1 MRKEDLL
8 KVLKDITESILL
20 SDLEDTNNIDC
31 CFSHCLDLLNEYFKD
46 NDEIMDEYFH
56 LLEVIKKK
64 KKSFDKKDKKRSY
77 LNKKEKELRDIKKI
91 YKTIE
96 DKSINPYSLI
106 IINWLND
113 ENAYLY
119 IKKLLSKKREVYNIY
134 YNGKH
139 IIFYILDLYIYNF
152 KKMIEDRKNEYI
164 NKDYIREV
172 YFLFTKN
179 FKIRLSKEEQKE
191 IDDKL
196 NNFSKYIKTTLIKE
210 KRKNV
215 ALTEIKSMKTSHFY
229 KEESFFNFSSFDDD
243 VLTYEVNRILK
254 GNLSQTRSNDLITD
268 NAYILGNNVYKV
280 NGNKISI
287 YSLNI
292 YPYVRE
298 KSIFAN
304 YLESLEYELNS
315 IDTFVDRS
323 FVLRPGNT
331 YETICYTLEFYPS
344 GIVKSLNVEKKNVL
358 IDNSYKTLNDL
369 DENVKPL
376 YNLYRKVA
384 LKYKM
389 NITEFDVY
397 QINEMFNYFLNL
409 EYVKFVSKNRL
420 PFIYFGYGMKSDE
433 EINYNLSS
441 FAYILESLD
450 KQDAYDV
457 IGIINGK
464 VDQSHYSM
472 YPFSNGV
479 YEMNLT
485 DHKNYLS
492 LLNQKMLSILYFN
505 DWLIDDKDIGRFRNS
520 LAVKFMQIVDE
531 LNEINDYVDQEEL
544 KNNKGRIRK
553 KIKF

>member
-1 MRKEDLL
+1 M
-8 KVLKDITESILL
+8 
-20 SDLEDTNNIDC
+20 
-31 CFSHCLDLLNEYFKD
+31 
-46 NDEIMDEYFH
+46 
-56 LLEVIKKK
+56 IKKI
-64 KKSFDKKDKKRSY
+64 KKRSY

-91 YKTIE
+91 YKAIE

-134 YNGKH
+134 YNNKH
-139 IIFYILDLYIYNF
+139 IIFYILDLYIDNF
-152 KKMIEDRKNEYI
+152 KKMIEDRNSEYV

-179 FKIRLSKEEQKE
+179 FKIRLSKEQQKE
-191 IDDKL
+191 IDEKL
-196 NNFSKYIKTTLIKE
+196 NDFSKYIKMTLIKE

-229 KEESFFNFSSFDDD
+229 KEQSNFDFSSFDDD

-254 GNLSQTRSNDLITD
+254 GNSNQAKSNDLITD
-268 NAYILGNNVYKV
+268 NAYIFGNNVYKV
-280 NGNKISI
+280 NGNKISV

-298 KSIFAN
+298 KSIFAK
-304 YLESLEYELNS
+304 YLESLEYELNP
-315 IDTFVDRS
+315 IDTFVDKS
-323 FVLRPGNT
+323 FALKPENT

-344 GIVKSLNVEKKNVL
+344 GIVKSLNVEKKNVF
-358 IDNSYKTLNDL
+358 IDNTYKTLNDL
-369 DENVKPL
+369 DENIKPL

-457 IGIINGK
+457 IDIINGK

-505 DWLIDDKDIGRFRNS
+505 DWLIDDKDIGKFRNS
-520 LAVKFMQIVDE
+520 LAIKFMQIVDE
-531 LNEINDYVDQEEL
+531 LNEVNDYVDQEEL
-544 KNNKGRIRK
+544 KNNKGRIKK
-553 KIKF
+553 KIKL

>member
-8 KVLKDITESILL
+8 KVLKDITESILH

-96 DKSINPYSLI
+96 DRSINPYSLI

-152 KKMIEDRKNEYI
+152 KKMIEDRKSEYI

-229 KEESFFNFSSFDDD
+229 KAQSNFDFSSFDDD

-254 GNLSQTRSNDLITD
+254 GNSNQAKSNDLITD

-287 YSLNI
+287 YSFNI

-304 YLESLEYELNS
+304 YLEFLEYELNS

-323 FVLRPGNT
+323 FALRPGNT

-344 GIVKSLNVEKKNVL
+344 GIVKSLNVEKKNVH
-358 IDNSYKTLNDL
+358 IDNTYKTLNDL
-369 DENVKPL
+369 DENIKPL

-397 QINEMFNYFLNL
+397 RINEMFNYFLNL

-420 PFIYFGYGMKSDE
+420 PFIYFGYSMKSDE

-505 DWLIDDKDIGRFRNS
+505 DWLIDDKNIGRFRNS

-553 KIKF
+553 KIKL